1 MGLTTL
7 FFGGF
12 MGTGIHMFA
21 NAVQKV
27 PLSRK
32 PWCHVGFFIG
42 GAMANNYMYHW
53 EKDMAVSINNRRIAN
68 GFPPLVGSG
77 GWNPLG
83 SIYKEDVT
91 MNETK

>member
-1 MGLTTL
+1 MCVFKLVSASIDVIT
-7 FFGGF
+7 
-12 MGTGIHMFA
+12 IHMH
-21 NAVQKV
+21 
-27 PLSRK
+27 
-32 PWCHVGFFIG
+32 CFFVLQ
-42 GAMANNYMYHW
+42 
-53 EKDMAVSINNRRIAN
+53 AVSINNRRIAN